1 MNILFNNTNEKKIT
15 SQKELV
21 DHLLNNTGED
31 DDLSDD
37 KRKELDSRIMAKL
50 SSGKKLSQKELEY
63 LQRTNPIMYAQAMR
77 IQRMAKALEE
87 QLKHAKSKE
96 EVNQIFTNALS
107 SIKNDP
113 DKEYLMAS
121 YNRISEEFRKSK
133 MFHALPDTIE
143 EANRKKKRTNPDKNL
158 FENDEDEHADDE
170 YDLKAWSPLQELY
183 DQMPSFE
190 ISA

>member
-77 IQRMAKALEE
+77 IQRLAKALEE